1 MGHLAGLPGFKSSA
15 SGSVL
20 KTLAGH
26 FFFFF
31 FFLCLQKA
39 IKRKVQ
45 QQLKPFSRKVSSNSL
60 ISVMPRYSYGLTGWG
75 GGGERNR
82 AISLEMKIIKHYG
95 A

>member
-26 FFFFF
+26 F

-60 ISVMPRYSYGLTGWG
+60 ISVMPRYGLTGWG
-75 GGGERNR
+75 GGKRNR